1 MIPTPSADH
10 PAQIKLLRKLKKT
23 VSFDKWERVLTR
35 FTFSYSSEDG
45 WELDRSV
52 SSRNLIIIRIGKV
65 SHCSRS
71 FDSRFGYKRAKLAL
85 RIRIIKALCEA
96 QFDLNARFK
105 LNINKLE
112 AKTLRHQP
120 VRCCI
125 RNRNMKSKD
134 KNNFTCILPQIGKD
148 KLGNCY
154 WFQVDP
160 EANVRVYRE
169 DLDDE
174 TWELVASNR
183 FVLFFF
189 AIFRRC

>member
-1 MIPTPSADH
+1 MSNYMIM
-10 PAQIKLLRKLKKT
+10 II
-23 VSFDKWERVLTR
+23 
-35 FTFSYSSEDG
+35 
-45 WELDRSV
+45 
-52 SSRNLIIIRIGKV
+52 SRRHLSNNIW
-65 SHCSRS
+65 
-71 FDSRFGYKRAKLAL
+71 FWRFGYKRAKLAL

-112 AKTLRHQP
+112 AGTLRLQP
-120 VRCCI
+120 VRHI
-125 RNRNMKSKD
+125 LKRMIWKFFLINRLD
-134 KNNFTCILPQIGKD
+134 VFLLLQLQIGKD

-183 FVLFFF
+183 FFFCNFIYDLIRSSSSLVLMN
-189 AIFRRC
+189 

>member
-1 MIPTPSADH
+1 M
-10 PAQIKLLRKLKKT
+10 
-23 VSFDKWERVLTR
+23 
-35 FTFSYSSEDG
+35 
-45 WELDRSV
+45 
-52 SSRNLIIIRIGKV
+52 
-65 SHCSRS
+65 
-71 FDSRFGYKRAKLAL
+71 
-85 RIRIIKALCEA
+85 CEA

-112 AKTLRHQP
+112 AGTLRLQP
-120 VRCCI
+120 VRHISFQVCKCFWK
-125 RNRNMKSKD
+125 NRLDVFLS
-134 KNNFTCILPQIGKD
+134 QIGKD

-183 FVLFFF
+183 FLSS
-189 AIFRRC
+189 ISWTICPN

>member
-1 MIPTPSADH
+1 MLVKFNKSTCPRTLQNTRLS
-10 PAQIKLLRKLKKT
+10 
-23 VSFDKWERVLTR
+23 RVTYVE
-35 FTFSYSSEDG
+35 S
-45 WELDRSV
+45 
-52 SSRNLIIIRIGKV
+52 I
-65 SHCSRS
+65 SRS

-125 RNRNMKSKD
+125 TKRNMISKD

-183 FVLFFF
+183 FLFCNLSLML
-189 AIFRRC
+189 ILLLPSERSWPPWWSC